1 MNTKNLIENII
12 DRTQQIKES
21 TKSKSVL
28 QKELEDAFKQYVI
41 DINKGVED
49 FDLESELQYVYLAD
63 VSVKDD
69 GKRTRVTFSSE
80 MYYEEFEKV
89 INEYLNPV
97 IQKYDKDAYFEM
109 EEPGISIAYIDTRL
123 TESIKEAKEY
133 DLVGIDGNAYS
144 IMGYVQKA
152 MKEQGF
158 SQEEINSYLDDAKSS
173 DYNHLLAV
181 SMDMIDRCNNKDV
194 ENSSESE
201 NKASEPEENGYNG
214 GEDKGGVDWSYFNKF
229 EKLDD
234 KYLPASGEGDNMATQ
249 LATATSKLIYKW
261 YNDGDVFDNTYG
273 LDGWANDLSSYANW
287 LYKYI
292 PESKSILDEIKTIYT
307 QDEYEQLLKK
317 LCDTCF
323 TEEKLKELEQE
334 PKKGSVYSENGPFE
348 FDDSP
353 EEDEYDDYWDEDEY
367 DDEY

>member
-1 MNTKNLIENII
+1 MNTKNLMENII
-12 DRTQQIKES
+12 DRKPIKES
-21 TKSKSVL
+21 
-28 QKELEDAFKQYVI
+28 
-41 DINKGVED
+41 
-49 FDLESELQYVYLAD
+49 
-63 VSVKDD
+63 
-69 GKRTRVTFSSE
+69 
-80 MYYEEFEKV
+80 
-89 INEYLNPV
+89 
-97 IQKYDKDAYFEM
+97 
-109 EEPGISIAYIDTRL
+109 
-123 TESIKEAKEY
+123 KEY

-158 SQEEINSYLDDAKSS
+158 SQEEIKSYLDDAKSS
-173 DYNHLLAV
+173 DYNHLLQV
-181 SMDMIDRCNNKDV
+181 SVQAIDECNAKL
-194 ENSSESE
+194 
-201 NKASEPEENGYNG
+201 K
-214 GEDKGGVDWSYFNKF
+214 GEDKKEDIPEPLDNGYDGGDERGGVDWSYFNKF

-234 KYLPASGEGDNMATQ
+234 KYLPPSGEGDNMATQ
-249 LATATSKLIYKW
+249 LATATSKLVYKW

-273 LDGWANDLSSYANW
+273 MDGWANDLSTYANW

-292 PESKSILDEIKTIYT
+292 PESKSILDDIMHIGLGS
-307 QDEYEQLLKK
+307 EYEQLLKK
-317 LCDTCF
+317 LCDTCY